1 LGLLILCKLL
11 YEYLPAITRKPYETP
26 EGRIFTK
33 KWWIRLLILGF
44 AIPGY
49 FMTFLSQHLYLL
61 LFILVVAVFV
71 SGFPL
76 AYAWNKENKG
86 VPPNQQSFWKV
97 TTNKTLS
104 KEWEKYKK
112 APNKLSTFS
121 WYYTPGIYLS
131 AMGFGFFG
139 IFWLISSCSQIFTL
153 IFIGWLIKQYFYKI
167 HSGDESLDIKLLKS
181 LSAFEGGWKGIFGF
195 VFIFTGFAIPGMWIS
210 YLLCDFILL
219 INAINSQYLSHLLI
233 LFSQLPSSMYQ
244 ILFWYAILERF
255 PHFLQYWK
263 SGLQEE
269 GTPSLPTG
277 QIYAF
282 IGSCIF
288 PFYVIIIPSLLQRV
302 LFLKLF
308 HYYLIFSVLL
318 IINFAYIGLIVHTL
332 LKWREGKTL
341 RDAYKDNIKI
351 PLALSA
357 QFMVIFLAG
366 YIVKKSI
373 FNDLSLPFLLA
384 GVILIILFFTEDWQN
399 FLEHQYEEGLT
410 NEILG
415 ILPAFVGLI
424 IANIITFVWAQPIFY
439 LILTLS
445 LIAVPFGIPKGSY
458 KMVCYLLHKFC
469 VPLTNEIV
477 KALDIIKKSCNRLF
491 LALQRKEV
499 INKVI
504 NGILLAVVTV
514 NTFVCFLP
522 KYVAIAL
529 GVLILGKLL
538 YEYLPAI
545 TGKLYG
551 SFAEQRWVRLL
562 IVCFAAPGY
571 FMVSYP
577 WHPWD
582 FIMVLMVFFLFLFG
596 FPLGYAWES
605 ANKDVQIPERQFW
618 KVAAKVMNKDLA
630 KEWAEYRTLPNSI
643 TKMILKLIWWY
654 GPGVTLSLLGFFCS
668 GIFLLVSI
676 HSLFFTIV
684 LVGWVLSSIPTKN
697 KYGADEPTLEKRLL
711 ILGSRSFSVM
721 DTEKGNYTSLLIFTS
736 FCFLG
741 TFYMYQLFNYIF
753 FLLNFQLNNPSYPTA
768 EFYIDLL
775 CLLLISLPLVYLF
788 AFWYAILRRLPSFLH
803 CWENGSSGSRGFSLP
818 KGGICAFIASCFY
831 ASNLVQNR
839 EELRDLLCLFFT
851 GNNDPGFI
859 LSSFLGVSVAH
870 ILVISF
876 FSISIVYIHGILQ
889 TMKKW
894 WRKELPNDICRDNIR
909 IPFAFLV
916 LLAFLPPFEGKENFF
931 DFTSLLVLGT
941 WLLILFFIPD
951 WKRFLE
957 NKYSDSLAKYILT
970 EISLLVFLFL
980 ALELIV
986 IFGLSSIVFY
996 LILALS
1002 IILIFVPFLDYR
1014 KKQLSRAQESR
1025 RANSINQNEE
1035 KKLKKL

>member
-1 LGLLILCKLL
+1 MKKKIVDEAITGILLAIVTINVFVVFLPQWIATALGLLILCKLL

-538 YEYLPAI
+538 YEYLPVIA
-545 TGKLYG
+545 T
-551 SFAEQRWVRLL
+551 R
-562 IVCFAAPGY
+562 
-571 FMVSYP
+571 
-577 WHPWD
+577 
-582 FIMVLMVFFLFLFG
+582 
-596 FPLGYAWES
+596 
-605 ANKDVQIPERQFW
+605 
-618 KVAAKVMNKDLA
+618 
-630 KEWAEYRTLPNSI
+630 
-643 TKMILKLIWWY
+643 
-654 GPGVTLSLLGFFCS
+654 
-668 GIFLLVSI
+668 
-676 HSLFFTIV
+676 
-684 LVGWVLSSIPTKN
+684 KN
-697 KYGADEPTLEKRLL
+697 
-711 ILGSRSFSVM
+711 
-721 DTEKGNYTSLLIFTS
+721 
-736 FCFLG
+736 
-741 TFYMYQLFNYIF
+741 
-753 FLLNFQLNNPSYPTA
+753 
-768 EFYIDLL
+768 
-775 CLLLISLPLVYLF
+775 
-788 AFWYAILRRLPSFLH
+788 
-803 CWENGSSGSRGFSLP
+803 
-818 KGGICAFIASCFY
+818 
-831 ASNLVQNR
+831 
-839 EELRDLLCLFFT
+839 
-851 GNNDPGFI
+851 
-859 LSSFLGVSVAH
+859 
-870 ILVISF
+870 
-876 FSISIVYIHGILQ
+876 
-889 TMKKW
+889 
-894 WRKELPNDICRDNIR
+894 
-909 IPFAFLV
+909 
-916 LLAFLPPFEGKENFF
+916 
-931 DFTSLLVLGT
+931 
-941 WLLILFFIPD
+941 
-951 WKRFLE
+951 
-957 NKYSDSLAKYILT
+957 
-970 EISLLVFLFL
+970 
-980 ALELIV
+980 
-986 IFGLSSIVFY
+986 
-996 LILALS
+996 
-1002 IILIFVPFLDYR
+1002 
-1014 KKQLSRAQESR
+1014 
-1025 RANSINQNEE
+1025 
-1035 KKLKKL
+1035 